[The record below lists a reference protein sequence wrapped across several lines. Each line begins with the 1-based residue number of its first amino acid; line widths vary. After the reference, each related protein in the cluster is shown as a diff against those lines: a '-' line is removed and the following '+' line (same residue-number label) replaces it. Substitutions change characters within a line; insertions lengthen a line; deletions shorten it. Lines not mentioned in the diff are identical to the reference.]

1 MSYYVINNDAQI
13 NRFKKYMAI
22 NMSTLMR
29 EQVGG
34 GVILKESP
42 EDLVDSS
49 VFKRFDFET
58 QNLKVRVDDKVLY
71 VYSRGMSY
79 MVSNIDVK
87 YIYQNDRTI
96 HVGVEGSEN
105 EVRID
110 MQMDK
115 ISYFVGMKAVTYED
129 NVFERTLPKRLRS
142 ALGIC
147 CA

>member
-29 EQVGG
+29 EQIGG
-34 GVILKESP
+34 GVILKESS

-79 MVSNIDVK
+79 VVSNIDVK
-87 YIYQNDRTI
+87 YIYQNDGII

>member
-29 EQVGG
+29 EQIGG
-34 GVILKESP
+34 GVILKESS

-58 QNLKVRVDDKVLY
+58 QNLKVRVDDRVLY

-79 MVSNIDVK
+79 VVSNIDVK
-87 YIYQNDRTI
+87 YIYQSDRTI

>member
-34 GVILKESP
+34 GVILKESS

-58 QNLKVRVDDKVLY
+58 QNLKVRVDDRVLY

-79 MVSNIDVK
+79 VVSNIDVK
-87 YIYQNDRTI
+87 YIYQSDRTI

>member
-29 EQVGG
+29 EQIGG
-34 GVILKESP
+34 GVILKESS

-58 QNLKVRVDDKVLY
+58 QNLKVRVDDRVLY

-79 MVSNIDVK
+79 VVSNIDVK
-87 YIYQNDRTI
+87 YIYQNDGII

>member
-34 GVILKESP
+34 GVILKESS

-79 MVSNIDVK
+79 VVSNIDVK
-87 YIYQNDRTI
+87 YIYQNDGII

-110 MQMDK
+110 MRMDK

>member
-1 MSYYVINNDAQI
+1 MSYYVINNDTHI
-13 NRFKKYMAI
+13 NRFKKYVVI

-34 GVILKESP
+34 GVILKEST

-79 MVSNIDVK
+79 VVSNIDVK
-87 YIYQNDRTI
+87 YIYQNDRII